1 MMRSLVWTFWFALIL
16 SIVGTFS
23 TSVFL
28 MKQWNRFVSY
38 SQIEG
43 PTNYPFQIL
52 SKEIETA
59 LNQNG
64 NLEMLLLNNP
74 MIEFGEVYLVNP
86 AGDDVLGRT
95 LPEKIT
101 MTQSSLDVIS
111 VKNLSSTRPPFFVR
125 GIESDRGEFF
135 SVVFRLDS
143 TSFPF
148 WNLFKRFGLYWVL
161 FAALIVSGLI
171 SWWLAIKITRPIQ
184 HLALASDRQGDGDLG
199 TQIDGKILQ
208 REDEIGGLARQLQ
221 ASGTKIQTLL
231 KKQQEF
237 LRDVSHEVRAPLARL
252 QVSAET
258 LELDTND
265 RRALNQIKQEV
276 QIIDQLVQD
285 LLHLAHFDRPSQ
297 IHKIENIPL
306 PILIDLCVERSQM
319 LASRKNVLI
328 TVKDIDQ
335 RDQSITGV
343 RFLLDR
349 ALDNLMNNAIRHSPE
364 YGKIQIS
371 CEIDK
376 ENCCIRIWDQGEGVS
391 EDNLDEIFEPFFRV
405 DSSRN
410 RQTGGFGLGLSLV
423 KRIAELHEGLVIA
436 SNRPNGFEVKLII
449 PLNTK
454 KPESAPE
461 VHDNK
466 G

>member
-1 MMRSLVWTFWFALIL
+1 MRSLVWTFWFALIL

-148 WNLFKRFGLYWVL
+148 WNLFQSF
-161 FAALIVSGLI
+161 
-171 SWWLAIKITRPIQ
+171 
-184 HLALASDRQGDGDLG
+184 
-199 TQIDGKILQ
+199 
-208 REDEIGGLARQLQ
+208 
-221 ASGTKIQTLL
+221 
-231 KKQQEF
+231 
-237 LRDVSHEVRAPLARL
+237 
-252 QVSAET
+252 
-258 LELDTND
+258 
-265 RRALNQIKQEV
+265 
-276 QIIDQLVQD
+276 
-285 LLHLAHFDRPSQ
+285 
-297 IHKIENIPL
+297 
-306 PILIDLCVERSQM
+306 
-319 LASRKNVLI
+319 SRYL
-328 TVKDIDQ
+328 
-335 RDQSITGV
+335 
-343 RFLLDR
+343 
-349 ALDNLMNNAIRHSPE
+349 
-364 YGKIQIS
+364 
-371 CEIDK
+371 
-376 ENCCIRIWDQGEGVS
+376 
-391 EDNLDEIFEPFFRV
+391 
-405 DSSRN
+405 
-410 RQTGGFGLGLSLV
+410 
-423 KRIAELHEGLVIA
+423 
-436 SNRPNGFEVKLII
+436 
-449 PLNTK
+449 
-454 KPESAPE
+454 
-461 VHDNK
+461 
-466 G
+466 